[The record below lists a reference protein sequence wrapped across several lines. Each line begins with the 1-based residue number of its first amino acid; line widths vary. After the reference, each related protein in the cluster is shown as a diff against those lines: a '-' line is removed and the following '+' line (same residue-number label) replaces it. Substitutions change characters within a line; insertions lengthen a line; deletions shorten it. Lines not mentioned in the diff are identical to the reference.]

1 MKKQYIS
8 PESQSCELGL
18 DNLLDPASIAG
29 VDKGNLTNDIE
40 MGGEAGNG
48 QVSDSRRRDIWS
60 DEEDG
65 YEY

>member
-18 DNLLDPASIAG
+18 DSLLDITSVNRGDLANP
-29 VDKGNLTNDIE
+29 IE
-40 MGGEAGNG
+40 MDGEAADGTT
-48 QVSDSRRRDIWS
+48 SDSRRRDIWS